1 MDSITALSVII
12 NNQLTAT
19 DHISYVLT
27 ACSSL
32 LYALRVLRSHGL
44 PEPSV
49 KDVFQATVLA
59 KITYSLPAWFG
70 FCTAADRNLLT
81 GTLAHLYLNFHRLFM
96 FYVLHVLHVLF
107 SLSCKSRCACQLD

>member
-1 MDSITALSVII
+1 MISQVRIERVDSITALGVII
-12 NNQLTAT
+12 NNRLTAT

-44 PEPSV
+44 AQPSV

-59 KITYSLPAWFG
+59 KIT
-70 FCTAADRNLLT
+70 
-81 GTLAHLYLNFHRLFM
+81 
-96 FYVLHVLHVLF
+96 
-107 SLSCKSRCACQLD
+107 